1 MSEHSRASGCP
12 TTSSPA
18 NPDLVSSQ
26 DATPVDVDVVIVGGG
41 AAGLSAA
48 TVLARSRRS
57 VVVVDAGHPRNAP
70 ADGVHAF
77 LGHDGLPP
85 GDLLARGRAEL
96 ASYGG
101 EVVEGTVVDAAV
113 PAGADLV
120 SVTAADG
127 TTWSARHLVLTTGV
141 VDTLPDVPGLAE
153 HWGTGVIHCPYCH
166 GWEVRDQRVV
176 VLATSPAA
184 MHQTG
189 LFHQLTDALTVVLH
203 DPQALSSDDVARLRA
218 LGIDVV
224 EGPVSRVLGE
234 AGTLR
239 GVEVPGGTVT
249 ADAVVV
255 ASFVEPRSPLLTS
268 LGLDLTDLEMM
279 GRVMARSVAADPVGR
294 TAVPRVWAAGNLTDP
309 MSQVVMAAAAG
320 VRTGAMVN
328 AEMVTEDQARRLEL
342 LG

>member
-1 MSEHSRASGCP
+1 M
-12 TTSSPA
+12 
-18 NPDLVSSQ
+18 
-26 DATPVDVDVVIVGGG
+26 
-41 AAGLSAA
+41 
-48 TVLARSRRS
+48 
-57 VVVVDAGHPRNAP
+57 
-70 ADGVHAF
+70 
-77 LGHDGLPP
+77 
-85 GDLLARGRAEL
+85 
-96 ASYGG
+96 
-101 EVVEGTVVDAAV
+101 VDAAV

-176 VLATSPAA
+176 VLATSSAA
-184 MHQTG
+184 MHQAG

-224 EGPVSRVLGE
+224 EGPVSRVLDE
-234 AGTLR
+234 AGTLT
-239 GVEVPGGTVT
+239 GVEVPGGTVR